1 MNTYHT
7 KHAPHAGPPLFS
19 VDLAVLAAARAGGD
33 RGDGVRAAP
42 HAALCIRQARH
53 ADEIF
58 LPASVRVARRQLRQY
73 SARDLGGRT
82 RRDGPYRELLRHRL
96 RRPQYHRPDR
106 HRHRHQCRRRAN
118 PPAGLALSH
127 DQTPHHLPALLAVAV
142 VAVACHLMAQPVRGM
157 GIALPVFAPILVTA
171 ATALLI
177 SRRYAAP
184 LAYIAGSMGTLV
196 GAGLVHLGV
205 IRGLGTPVASIG
217 GAGTFDGIFLT
228 SILAVVLAGLLT
240 DRPAARA

>member
-58 LPASVRVARRQLRQY
+58 LPASVRGARRQLRQY

-96 RRPQYHRPDR
+96 RRPQYHRPVWF
-106 HRHRHQCRRRAN
+106 CFCFFCWWCAFFFV
-118 PPAGLALSH
+118 GFVFFFVFF
-127 DQTPHHLPALLAVAV
+127 PHLFFFSV
-142 VAVACHLMAQPVRGM
+142 CCC
-157 GIALPVFAPILVTA
+157 
-171 ATALLI
+171 
-177 SRRYAAP
+177 
-184 LAYIAGSMGTLV
+184 
-196 GAGLVHLGV
+196 
-205 IRGLGTPVASIG
+205 
-217 GAGTFDGIFLT
+217 
-228 SILAVVLAGLLT
+228 
-240 DRPAARA
+240 